1 MPMNTISANFKPGVN
16 HPNYLMRKGILEG
29 MEKYAPALHGRL
41 LDFGCG
47 TMPYRSLFEH
57 TQYTGVDYL
66 APGASTEG
74 KVADF
79 FYDGKTLPFE
89 NDSFDAVLS
98 SEVFEHVFNLD
109 DMLAELNRVL
119 KPGGKMLFTCPF
131 AFGEHEEPWDFAR
144 YTSFAIAALME
155 RHGFRVVN
163 YEKSGTSWDAITQL
177 INVQYH
183 RDVVE
188 KVKHIPVVRTIFRE
202 IGYSFINISGMIC
215 SKILPS
221 SQTLYMNNIVLA
233 EKR

>member
-1 MPMNTISANFKPGVN
+1 
-16 HPNYLMRKGILEG
+16 
-29 MEKYAPALHGRL
+29 
-41 LDFGCG
+41 
-47 TMPYRSLFEH
+47 
-57 TQYTGVDYL
+57 
-66 APGASTEG
+66 
-74 KVADF
+74 
-79 FYDGKTLPFE
+79 
-89 NDSFDAVLS
+89 
-98 SEVFEHVFNLD
+98 
-109 DMLAELNRVL
+109 MLAELNRVL